1 MKFTTFTLL
10 FLLLFSCTKQ
20 EDPIINF
27 TVTQNWWGQ
36 IVLTANLEKITPK
49 NVSVVGFSAGMS
61 SNHYIQENQVKTDQ
75 ISSNVVQLTMNSS
88 NFVAGQTY
96 YFSCF
101 LGTKSGK
108 LIRSAPVAFSTEI
121 DAPCNIT
128 NNTFLVNGSGSTGAI
143 DFGTTNNATLTATSG
158 GGVFKHY
165 TVQFG
170 SATYKFIFRGNPT
183 SLVYSTSTTTSGMA
197 SSEVLIQNTNSGA
210 TMFAGQNVF
219 VTDNNNGTF
228 TITKCPYLNYDSYY
242 FPSDVLVSFKVTGN
256 Y

>member
-1 MKFTTFTLL
+1 MKFTTITLL

-143 DFGTTNNATLTATSG
+143 DFGTTNCM
-158 GGVFKHY
+158 
-165 TVQFG
+165 
-170 SATYKFIFRGNPT
+170 GND
-183 SLVYSTSTTTSGMA
+183 GKNRR
-197 SSEVLIQNTNSGA
+197 INTR
-210 TMFAGQNVF
+210 
-219 VTDNNNGTF
+219 
-228 TITKCPYLNYDSYY
+228 
-242 FPSDVLVSFKVTGN
+242 
-256 Y
+256 